1 VIAAGVA
8 DSTEKLGTVS
18 PRSLD
23 GEFNSNYNRY
33 ENVNPP
39 PAVTPVKDQGACGS
53 CWAFSA
59 AANIEC
65 INAIITGTL
74 VSVSEQQLVDCDRS
88 TNVNQG
94 CNGGAED
101 LALSYVRDNGGIA
114 REDDYPYIGGDET
127 SSSTSPS
134 CVNAKRSVTID
145 GVSHVPHGNETA
157 LLQSV
162 ASQPVGVSIDFSS
175 KYFQNYKGGVLTLDL
190 LGAGCGEGELNHAV
204 TLIGYASSGDL
215 DYWIIKNSWGSGW
228 GEGGYFRLQR
238 NTGVAHG
245 VCGVNRFGQ
254 YAVKNWSVI
263 PDYTSIIAQR
273 GSTSASSVR
282 SKTVML
288 WWMACNILMSTI
300 LLHI

>member
-1 VIAAGVA
+1 M
-8 DSTEKLGTVS
+8 
-18 PRSLD
+18 
-23 GEFNSNYNRY
+23 
-33 ENVNPP
+33 NPP
-39 PAVTPVKDQGACGS
+39 PAVDWRLAGVVTPVKDQGACGS

-94 CNGGAED
+94 CNGGVQD

-114 REDDYPYIGGDET
+114 REVDYPYIGGDGT
-127 SSSTSPS
+127 SSSSSTSSPS
-134 CVNAKRSVTID
+134 CVNLKRSVTID
-145 GVSHVPHGNETA
+145 GVLHVPHGNETA

-162 ASQPVGVSIDFSS
+162 VSQPVGVSIDFSS
-175 KYFQNYKGGVLTLDL
+175 KYFQNYRGGVVTLDL
-190 LGAGCGEGELNHAV
+190 LGADCGKGDLNHAV
-204 TLIGYASSGDL
+204 TVIGYGSSKDL
-215 DYWIIKNSWGSGW
+215 DYWIIKNSWGDGW

-263 PDYTSIIAQR
+263 PDYNSIIAQR
-273 GSTSASSVR
+273 SSTSASVP
-282 SKTVML
+282 SKMVMV
-288 WWMACNILMSTI
+288 WWMACNILMSI
-300 LLHI
+300 IMLHFWMLIMLNQQC